1 MPERHYTRRIAKRLY
16 TELQASAR
24 AASAKLA
31 LPREAHDGSVVSRA
45 TFIEAVR
52 TGSEADPTY
61 LAKLLDRMA
70 PPAVT
75 TPEGKMVRSETG
87 LKNFHEV
94 IRDARPDVYL
104 AVMLNPEEG

>member
-1 MPERHYTRRIAKRLY
+1 MPERHYTKRIAKRLY

-24 AASAKLA
+24 ATSAKLQ
-31 LPREAHDGSVVSRA
+31 LPREAHDGSVVTRA
-45 TFIEAVR
+45 TFIESVR
-52 TGSEADPTY
+52 VGSQEDPTY

-87 LKNFHEV
+87 LKNFHEAV
-94 IRDARPDVYL
+94 RDARPDIYL
-104 AVMLNPEEG
+104 AVMLGKG